1 MDRGAWWATVHG
13 CTEDRRPLSA
23 RACARTHTHT
33 HTGGLT
39 LTCKLSPMS
48 CCQELGGTHT
58 HTHTRGLTLT
68 CKLSPMSCCQ
78 ELGGTSGLKLEEE
91 RIEQKTSE
99 GLRSVQQVMVAETG
113 TKTCL
118 LFQALIS

>member
-33 HTGGLT
+33 HTG
-39 LTCKLSPMS
+39 
-48 CCQELGGTHT
+48 
-58 HTHTRGLTLT
+58 GLTLT

>member
-13 CTEDRRPLSA
+13 STEGRRPLSTHA
-23 RACARTHTHT
+23 YTHTHI
-33 HTGGLT
+33 
-39 LTCKLSPMS
+39 
-48 CCQELGGTHT
+48 

-68 CKLSPMSCCQ
+68 CKLSPMSRCQ

-91 RIEQKTSE
+91 KIEQKTSE
-99 GLRSVQQVMVAETG
+99 GLRSVQQVMVAEIG